1 MKKLFILLL
10 GISTVFIS
18 GAFTS
23 LNQTFIWDHYKI
35 QVTVPDDF
43 TVIKNTDEEF
53 EMNGDGMELT
63 MELFEQN
70 ITLDELD
77 EAVKKGADAIKLEA
91 LDDEHELDM
100 NGLEGYYVEGML
112 KGNRVMFAGL
122 MDPQSHTNFFLALT
136 FDDTDKSAEADALR
150 ILSSIKHAR

>member
-1 MKKLFILLL
+1 MKKLFILLI
-10 GISTVFIS
+10 GTIAFFIS

-23 LNQTFIWDHYKI
+23 LNQIFVWDHYKI
-35 QVTVPDDF
+35 QLTVPDDF
-43 TVIKNTDEEF
+43 TIVKNTDDEF
-53 EMNGDGMELT
+53 AMNGDGMELT

-70 ITLDELD
+70 ITIDELD
-77 EAVKKGADAIKLEA
+77 EAVKKGADAMKLEA
-91 LDDEHELDM
+91 LDEEHELDM

-122 MDPQSHTNFFLALT
+122 MDSQSHTNFFLALT
-136 FDDTDKSAEADALR
+136 FDDTDKTAEADALR